1 MKFAQWRRSIASLI
15 MVTAIAGCTTAQKQ
29 SSMNTAPEPVVVKT
43 DTTTTEITST
53 TDNVMY
59 YPVNDPALAQVAV
72 EKIAPDDILA
82 NKAFDYTIKVHN
94 LINAP
99 LGDVVLKEH
108 FSDNFE
114 LIKASPEVSDI
125 TQNGIAQ
132 WDIGKIGPN
141 ETREFQIQG
150 KAVRPERFKNCATVS
165 YEAYFC
171 HYFNVSEPELL
182 LQKFAQ
188 ERAYVDEVI
197 PVRLIVSNPGTGI
210 AKNVVVTDPL
220 PAGMV
225 ATNGQSVLKF
235 SAGDLASNQSKE
247 ALFAVQADHSGTF
260 DNVATAT
267 ADGLSAK
274 ANAVTVVTQPK
285 LKIVKTATEKQY
297 RGRNIDYSIKVTN
310 IGDGDAVNT
319 VLSDPLPQGTSF
331 VRASNGGTFSANQM
345 SWNLGTLAP
354 NASKSVG
361 ATVKALNAGTILNTA
376 TAQADRT
383 GRVSSS
389 ARTVVSGV
397 SALLLEVID
406 TEDPLE
412 VGGTGNYV
420 ITVTNQGTAEDTNI
434 KVELELES
442 NMTYVTASG
451 PTPATISGNKITF
464 APLASLDSKSKAA
477 WTVSV
482 NAVEAGDV
490 RSTVRMNSDQLSRP
504 VMETEATT
512 IY

>member
-1 MKFAQWRRSIASLI
+1 
-15 MVTAIAGCTTAQKQ
+15 
-29 SSMNTAPEPVVVKT
+29 
-43 DTTTTEITST
+43 
-53 TDNVMY
+53 
-59 YPVNDPALAQVAV
+59 
-72 EKIAPDDILA
+72 
-82 NKAFDYTIKVHN
+82 
-94 LINAP
+94 
-99 LGDVVLKEH
+99 
-108 FSDNFE
+108 
-114 LIKASPEVSDI
+114 
-125 TQNGIAQ
+125 
-132 WDIGKIGPN
+132 
-141 ETREFQIQG
+141 
-150 KAVRPERFKNCATVS
+150 
-165 YEAYFC
+165 
-171 HYFNVSEPELL
+171 
-182 LQKFAQ
+182 
-188 ERAYVDEVI
+188 
-197 PVRLIVSNPGTGI
+197 
-210 AKNVVVTDPL
+210 
-220 PAGMV
+220 MV

-285 LKIVKTATEKQY
+285 RKIVKTATEKQY